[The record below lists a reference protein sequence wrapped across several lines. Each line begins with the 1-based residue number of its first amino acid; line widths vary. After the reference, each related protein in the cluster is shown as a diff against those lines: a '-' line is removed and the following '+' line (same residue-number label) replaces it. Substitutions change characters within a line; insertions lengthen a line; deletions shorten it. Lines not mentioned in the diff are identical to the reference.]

1 MTVRDRALPS
11 PGSPPTGGE
20 PRPLRVL
27 MATPHYFPSMGGV
40 ETHVYEVAR
49 RLAAAGVDV
58 TVVTTDSSGALPAV
72 EHSEG
77 VRVRRVGVLTT
88 AADSCFAPD
97 VYRIV
102 RDGHW
107 DIVHAQ
113 GCQTLVAPLAMLGAR
128 RARTPYVV
136 TFHTGGHS
144 SRVRSVLRGAQWSV
158 IRPLLARA
166 DRLIGVSRFEADFF
180 RDRLSLPAA
189 RFTVIPNGG
198 RLPAITG
205 SAVAAVAAGASAPI
219 VSVGRLERY
228 KGHHRVIA
236 ALPYVREHYPAAS
249 LLILGQGPYGDAL
262 RRLARRQG
270 VSDYVDIRAIPAQR
284 RQDMAAALAQASVVT
299 LLSEYEAHPIAV
311 MEALALRRPVLVA
324 ATSGLNELA
333 ERGLVRSVPLDS
345 GPRQVAAALLDQIER
360 PLMPPEGITIPTWD
374 DCAAGLLALYRD
386 VVRSHRALRLEK
398 PAAHPTNETDSR

>member
-1 MTVRDRALPS
+1 MSVRDRALPS
-11 PGSPPTGGE
+11 AGSPPTGGE

-113 GCQTLVAPLAMLGAR
+113 GCQTLVAPLAMLAAR
-128 RARTPYVV
+128 RARIPYVV

-144 SRVRSVLRGAQWSV
+144 SRARSLLRGAQWSV
-158 IRPLLARA
+158 IRPFLARA

-189 RFTVIPNGG
+189 RFAVIPNGG
-198 RLPAITG
+198 HLPATTE
-205 SAVAAVAAGASAPI
+205 SAVAASAGAPI
-219 VSVGRLERY
+219 VSIGRLERY

-236 ALPYVREHYPAAS
+236 ALPYVRERYPAAS

-333 ERGLVRSVPLDS
+333 ERGLVRAVPLDS

-386 VVRSHRALRLEK
+386 MVRSHRAPRLEK
-398 PAAHPTNETDSR
+398 PAAPPTNETDSR